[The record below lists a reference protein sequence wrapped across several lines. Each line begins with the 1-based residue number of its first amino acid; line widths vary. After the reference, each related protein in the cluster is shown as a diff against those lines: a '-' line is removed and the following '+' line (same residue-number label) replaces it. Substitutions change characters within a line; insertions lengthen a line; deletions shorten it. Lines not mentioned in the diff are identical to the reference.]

1 MALGQR
7 EIPDTATPEARAW
20 AERAFEIRDKGE
32 EGQQEVFEV
41 RCCDEIILWNGSW
54 ATCKKCGWAI
64 NTGDLI
70 RAHGLESLGRF
81 PVGTS
86 RRIAV

>member
-20 AERAFEIRDKGE
+20 AERAFELRDRK
-32 EGQQEVFEV
+32 EGQHEAFEV
-41 RCCDEIILWNGSW
+41 RCCGKIILWHGSM
-54 ATCKKCGWAI
+54 ATCKECGWAT
-64 NTGDLI
+64 NTSDLI